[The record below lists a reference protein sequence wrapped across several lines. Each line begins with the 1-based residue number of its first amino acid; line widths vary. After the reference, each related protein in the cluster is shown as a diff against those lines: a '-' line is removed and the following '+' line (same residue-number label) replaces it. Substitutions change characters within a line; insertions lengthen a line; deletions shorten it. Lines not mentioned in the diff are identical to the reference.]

1 MVWLDLFKELFYLL
15 EQKKAFIQMLIR
27 KIGSEKFPND
37 GKTIIW
43 KKEFF
48 AFIHL
53 SRYRSKLIFYFIKN

>member
-1 MVWLDLFKELFYLL
+1 
-15 EQKKAFIQMLIR
+15 MLIR